1 MRIRTLVIPAGGFA
15 LPACGGR
22 VARTRSTSR
31 RGRAGPRSAAGA
43 CAGRARR
50 HGCRQSIPHPPQ
62 LVSRRTTAGI
72 VD

>member
-22 VARTRSTSR
+22 VARARS
-31 RGRAGPRSAAGA
+31 GRV
-43 CAGRARR
+43 RR
-50 HGCRQSIPHPPQ
+50 HGCRQPLSDPPP
-62 LVSRRTTAGI
+62 LPSRRITVGI